1 MKITKKSLIRLI
13 EEELTKHSIAEE
25 DPPGDDAWR
34 SWPAPP
40 RKLPPGKAPVEP
52 EAAPE
57 KKGAADIEI
66 LKKAMTKIDSNNEVA
81 PALEVVIGYI
91 MNLEL
96 PAVKTVLKNL
106 RSKLQT
112 EL

>member
-1 MKITKKSLIRLI
+1 MKITKKSLIKLI
-13 EEELTKHSIAEE
+13 EEELTRHSIAEE
-25 DPPGDDAWR
+25 DPPGN
-34 SWPAPP
+34 
-40 RKLPPGKAPVEP
+40 APVEP
-52 EAAPE
+52 EAEPEVAPE
-57 KKGAADIEI
+57 KRGAADIEN
-66 LKKAMTKIDSNNEVA
+66 LKKALIRIDSNNEIA
-81 PALEVVIGYI
+81 PAVEVVIGHI

>member
-1 MKITKKSLIRLI
+1 MDIKMKITKKSLIKLI
-13 EEELTKHSIAEE
+13 EEELAKHSITEE
-25 DPPGDDAWR
+25 DPPGN
-34 SWPAPP
+34 
-40 RKLPPGKAPVEP
+40 APVEP

-66 LKKAMTKIDSNNEVA
+66 LKKALTRIDSNNEIA
-81 PALEVVIGYI
+81 PAVEVVIGHI

-106 RSKLQT
+106 RRKLQT

>member
-1 MKITKKSLIRLI
+1 MDIKMKITKKSLIKLI
-13 EEELTKHSIAEE
+13 EEELTKHSIAELV
-25 DPPGDDAWR
+25 PPG
-34 SWPAPP
+34 
-40 RKLPPGKAPVEP
+40 GAPVESEP

-66 LKKAMTKIDSNNEVA
+66 LKKALTRIDSNNEVA
-81 PALEVVIGYI
+81 PAVEIVIGHI